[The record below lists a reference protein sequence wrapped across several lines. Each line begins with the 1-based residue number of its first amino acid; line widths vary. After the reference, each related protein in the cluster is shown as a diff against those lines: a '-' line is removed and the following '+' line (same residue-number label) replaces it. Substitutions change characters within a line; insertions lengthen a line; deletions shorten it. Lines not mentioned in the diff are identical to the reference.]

1 MFRAMSFIL
10 WDTENNHK
18 QLRTVVV
25 EHIHQ
30 NWNEYGP
37 FVIAEWNISS
47 RQDYFDYMI
56 ADGTFASELEC
67 TVLTKLYRMNLSIYR
82 EIVGGGIL
90 KIIFHNRL
98 NRNYSTARLLFSGE
112 SDVGHYDVLILLS
125 DD

>member
-1 MFRAMSFIL
+1 M
-10 WDTENNHK
+10 
-18 QLRTVVV
+18 V

-98 NRNYSTARLLFSGE
+98 NRNFSTARLLFSGE
-112 SDVGHYDVLILLS
+112 SDVGHYDVLILSS